1 MKRSA
6 EAAVK
11 ALQAAGAALKGALSA
26 AIAGGGITVAVVLV
40 ICLAGFLLAS
50 PLGMFF
56 SGESNSGLT
65 LQDTIVQVN
74 GDFTNRIEQ
83 IKEEN
88 AYDVLDLDNAGVTA
102 ALSNWK
108 DVLAVY
114 AVRITTDSTNPGEV
128 FTLTPEK
135 QAVLRETFWDMSA
148 LLNETRTIS
157 GASTLKI
164 AVITSAFKDRKEPG
178 DGKSRTRDV
187 DDAAI
192 FA

>member
-135 QAVLRETFWDMSA
+135 QAVLRETFWDRSA

-164 AVITSAFKDRKEPG
+164 AVITSAFKDRK
-178 DGKSRTRDV
+178 
-187 DDAAI
+187 
-192 FA
+192 